1 MTQATLNLKFPK
13 DFFKDYA
20 KGKPCLIRI
29 ARSCLGEPCASE
41 ETTVLCH
48 FILAGYKAAGSRK
61 ASLPDL
67 CGAWGCRI
75 CHDICDGRIGVPQ
88 YSHDLIKLWHA
99 EAVMRT
105 LDALVKAGVLPNP

>member
-1 MTQATLNLKFPK
+1 MQPTTLNLKFPK
-13 DFFKDYA
+13 DFFKSYA
-20 KGKPCLIRI
+20 RGQPCLIRI
-29 ARSCLGEPCASE
+29 ASMCLALPCESV

-48 FILAGYKAAGSRK
+48 FTLAGYKAMGSRK

-67 CGAWGCRI
+67 CGAWGCRV
-75 CHDICDGRIGVPQ
+75 CHDICDGRLRVPGFGKDQ
-88 YSHDLIKLWHA
+88 IKLWHA